1 MLNFAICSG
10 HMGYVVEV
18 FWNFS
23 KLIVF
28 QKEKS
33 INLHPQ
39 FFHHW
44 FHDEGM

>member
-18 FWNFS
+18 FWNFP
-23 KLIVF
+23 KLIGF

-33 INLHPQ
+33 INLHTK